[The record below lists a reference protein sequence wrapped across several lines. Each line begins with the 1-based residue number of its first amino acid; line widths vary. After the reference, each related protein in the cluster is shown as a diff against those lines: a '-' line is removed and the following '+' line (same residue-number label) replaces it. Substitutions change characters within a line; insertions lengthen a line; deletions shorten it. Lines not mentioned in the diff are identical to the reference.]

1 MTIQNIDMTEFYD
14 VNIHCPFCGQ
24 KVLDYGIEDEQD
36 MDINP
41 CSHTLF
47 VCSEEAWEY
56 QSEEFKTNLGI
67 EGVDLNNE
75 TPEDFEDLSVAEITE
90 KVSLSDPIK
99 ITQIVGPPAMISGY
113 IGFAP
118 SHK

>member
-41 CSHTLF
+41 LFSHFICL
-47 VCSEEAWEY
+47 
-56 QSEEFKTNLGI
+56 
-67 EGVDLNNE
+67 
-75 TPEDFEDLSVAEITE
+75 
-90 KVSLSDPIK
+90 
-99 ITQIVGPPAMISGY
+99 
-113 IGFAP
+113 
-118 SHK
+118 